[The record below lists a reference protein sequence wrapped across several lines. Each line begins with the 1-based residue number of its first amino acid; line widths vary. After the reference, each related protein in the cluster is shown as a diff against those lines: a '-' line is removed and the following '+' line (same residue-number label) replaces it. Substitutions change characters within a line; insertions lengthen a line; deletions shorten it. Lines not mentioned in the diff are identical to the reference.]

1 MGGLQHPPNPPAAG
15 ELADAS
21 SCRLPCKQKNSLREF
36 LFARLTQIFL
46 ISTTGSNPSVSIAI
60 SEVQNHCHKNVR
72 KGTLSPRLVIFTVA
86 YKIQKAKKLAF
97 ELLEAGV

>member
-1 MGGLQHPPNPPAAG
+1 MLDKNEFCYTANLCLSPVSEFAA
-15 ELADAS
+15 
-21 SCRLPCKQKNSLREF
+21 F
-36 LFARLTQIFL
+36 LSFNVALHR
-46 ISTTGSNPSVSIAI
+46 SNPSVSIAI

-97 ELLEAGV
+97 ELLETGV